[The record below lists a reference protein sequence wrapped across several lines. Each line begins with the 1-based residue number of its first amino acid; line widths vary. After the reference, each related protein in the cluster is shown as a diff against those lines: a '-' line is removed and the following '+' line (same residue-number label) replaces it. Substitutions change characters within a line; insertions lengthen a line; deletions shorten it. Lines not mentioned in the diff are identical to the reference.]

1 VRARVRARALHGVVA
16 RDHHPPTH
24 NTHRHTDTHTGQ
36 QNGAVLREGDWVS
49 INGTTG
55 EVIKGQQ
62 PVKKPGLTGDLATFM
77 KWVDAKRRLKVL
89 TNADTPEDAKVSSPS
104 LGVGML

>member
-1 VRARVRARALHGVVA
+1 VV
-16 RDHHPPTH
+16 
-24 NTHRHTDTHTGQ
+24 
-36 QNGAVLREGDWVS
+36 LKEGEWVS

-55 EVIKGQQ
+55 EVIKGAQ

-89 TNADTPEDAKVSSPS
+89 TNADTPEDAKVGGGVCSCGVCVGGGDGVARPSCKGPSSR
-104 LGVGML
+104 LVMAL

>member
-1 VRARVRARALHGVVA
+1 MSQHLFPTLTTHFGALV
-16 RDHHPPTH
+16 PPPP
-24 NTHRHTDTHTGQ
+24 
-36 QNGAVLREGDWVS
+36 QNGTVLKEGEWCS
-49 INGTTG
+49 LNGTTG

>member
-1 VRARVRARALHGVVA
+1 VV
-16 RDHHPPTH
+16 
-24 NTHRHTDTHTGQ
+24 
-36 QNGAVLREGDWVS
+36 LKEGEWVS

-89 TNADTPEDAKVSSPS
+89 TNADTPEDAKVGGLFTELSRQSNQHIS
-104 LGVGML
+104 LEKRESC

>member
-1 VRARVRARALHGVVA
+1 M
-16 RDHHPPTH
+16 
-24 NTHRHTDTHTGQ
+24 
-36 QNGAVLREGDWVS
+36 S

-55 EVIKGQQ
+55 EVIKGAQ

-89 TNADTPEDAKVSSPS
+89 TNADTPEDAKVG
-104 LGVGML
+104 GVCGGVEGVQFWPIQQGSAAG

>member
-1 VRARVRARALHGVVA
+1 M
-16 RDHHPPTH
+16 
-24 NTHRHTDTHTGQ
+24 
-36 QNGAVLREGDWVS
+36 S

-89 TNADTPEDAKVSSPS
+89 TNADTPEDSKVGNMVLMAACAWLSVLLISRLCS
-104 LGVGML
+104 CKA

>member
-1 VRARVRARALHGVVA
+1 VV
-16 RDHHPPTH
+16 
-24 NTHRHTDTHTGQ
+24 
-36 QNGAVLREGDWVS
+36 LKEGEWVS

-77 KWVDAKRRLKVL
+77 KWVDEKRRLKVL
-89 TNADTPEDAKVSSPS
+89 TNADTPEDAKVGGLFAELLWQSNQHIS
-104 LGVGML
+104 LEKRESC